1 MGSSDTLP
9 RGLLDLAE
17 VSCSS
22 ALVLWTLVLE
32 VLFPAEEQLR
42 ISHRHPLLMLLVI
55 WRQQQAAELS
65 SCTGSSPAASGSWEQ
80 LLGSQ
85 SLGGEGTF
93 DDSQFARRQ
102 WRRKMKSTGISNP

>member
-42 ISHRHPLLMLLVI
+42 TSHRHPLLMLLVT
-55 WRQQQAAELS
+55 RRPTAGSRAEFLH
-65 SCTGSSPAASGSWEQ
+65 WEQ
-80 LLGSQ
+80 PCSFGELGAAP
-85 SLGGEGTF
+85 GEPEPG
-93 DDSQFARRQ
+93 RR
-102 WRRKMKSTGISNP
+102 RPFR